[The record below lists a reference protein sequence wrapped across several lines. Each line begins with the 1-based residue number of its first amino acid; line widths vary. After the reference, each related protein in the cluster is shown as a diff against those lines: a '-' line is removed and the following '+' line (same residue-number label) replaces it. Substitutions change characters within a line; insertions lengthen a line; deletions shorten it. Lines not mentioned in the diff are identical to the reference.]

1 MEFTPEN
8 AQEVNFNLIC
18 KVKKKTAPLLVNI
31 KAEGF
36 RVASKLVCEDSQGG
50 KVDLAS
56 TGVNLINLGEVK
68 LLISYSAVRN
78 RRGVVIN
85 GGVGKKSELK

>member
-18 KVKKKTAPLLVNI
+18 KVKKKTTPLMVNI

-36 RVASKLVCEDSQGG
+36 KVASKLTCEDSQGNEI
-50 KVDLAS
+50 DLAS
-56 TGVNLINLGEVK
+56 SGANLINLGEVMVLFRVNVERIFK
-68 LLISYSAVRN
+68 TILT
-78 RRGVVIN
+78 
-85 GGVGKKSELK
+85 